1 MKLPHDLTDMFAASG
16 WRRPEIYLN
25 PEVRANISALAL
37 ADASVVEEGV
47 VKLKEDLSTGKWNAK
62 YGEIRNL
69 SEIDVGY
76 RFLCARR

>member
-1 MKLPHDLTDMFAASG
+1 MFAASG

-37 ADASVVEEGV
+37 ADADEVEDGAIR
-47 VKLKEDLSTGKWNAK
+47 LQEDLETGKWNAK

-76 RFLCARR
+76 RFLFARK